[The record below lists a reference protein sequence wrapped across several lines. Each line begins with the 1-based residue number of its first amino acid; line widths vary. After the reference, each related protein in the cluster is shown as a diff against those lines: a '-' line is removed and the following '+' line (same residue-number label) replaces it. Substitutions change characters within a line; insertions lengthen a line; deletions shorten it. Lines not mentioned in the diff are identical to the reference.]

1 MKKNVLLLFVA
12 TSLLF
17 ACSNDDDSS
26 DNDSNPQ
33 NSIVGTW
40 DATELRIDNDTASDD
55 AKNGRD
61 ALNFLTAK
69 DCFIITFTFEES
81 LAVIAENSVNYL
93 EIGVNS
99 EGTGLDIPCPTQK
112 DTDMSVYTI
121 EGNTLSI
128 VDEDGMTITTTVDID
143 GDTMAIDASAL
154 DIPNFNATDAE
165 LIFKKR

>member
-61 ALNFLTAK
+61 ALNFLTGR
-69 DCFIITFTFEES
+69 S
-81 LAVIAENSVNYL
+81 YHIA
-93 EIGVNS
+93 
-99 EGTGLDIPCPTQK
+99 D
-112 DTDMSVYTI
+112 
-121 EGNTLSI
+121 
-128 VDEDGMTITTTVDID
+128 
-143 GDTMAIDASAL
+143 
-154 DIPNFNATDAE
+154 
-165 LIFKKR
+165 